1 MSPAARTLI
10 AIYVISCG
18 LSLAFRC
25 SADVTTAADS
35 ATPPQ
40 AAASVIAATPVAPAA
55 LAELDAPVATATLA
69 APHPVAKIRAAF
81 TPANQRYAHV
91 RQALALI
98 DPCWDIAAALL
109 LLFSGLSARI
119 RDLATRRFRSR
130 YMRVL
135 VFIAVAGLI
144 AGAVRLPVELFRG
157 YWWEHRYGLSNQ
169 SLLDWSVEQ
178 LKVYALN
185 IAFIGG
191 TGLLALALLGIER
204 AGRRAW
210 VWLALGMLPVAVAG
224 VLLSPLVFEPAFN
237 RFEPLG
243 NAQLDHRILAL
254 AARAGI
260 PARHVFQV
268 DRSRQTNT
276 INAYVS
282 GFGPSQRIVL
292 WDTTLKRL
300 SEDEILAV
308 MGHEM
313 GHYVLHHLWRGIALM
328 WLLSFALFFAAAR
341 MVDASIA
348 RWGMRWAVRDRA
360 DVAALPLYA
369 LVLTLLLAL
378 AQPVIYAESREVE
391 HEADV
396 FGLEATHLNA
406 AAASAFVKLGAENR
420 SDPDPPALIRLLLY
434 THPPLLDRVRFAQRY
449 HPWTSGQANQYF
461 HGPAPN

>member
-1 MSPAARTLI
+1 MRSAARTLI
-10 AIYVISCG
+10 AICVISCG
-18 LSLAFRC
+18 LLLAIRC
-25 SADVTTAADS
+25 QADGTTAPAD
-35 ATPPQ
+35 P
-40 AAASVIAATPVAPAA
+40 IAQ
-55 LAELDAPVATATLA
+55 
-69 APHPVAKIRAAF
+69 IRAAF

-91 RQALALI
+91 RQGLALI
-98 DPCWDIAAALL
+98 DPFWDIAAALL

-119 RDLATRRFRSR
+119 RDLSERRFRSR
-130 YMRVL
+130 YLRVL

-157 YWWEHRYGLSNQ
+157 YVWEHRFGMSNQ
-169 SLLDWSVEQ
+169 SLFDWSVEQ

-191 TGLLALALLGIER
+191 TGVLALALLGLER

-210 VWLALGMLPVAVAG
+210 LWLALGTLPVAVAG

-237 RFEPLG
+237 KFEPLG

-254 AARAGI
+254 AGRAGV

-268 DRSRQTNT
+268 DRSRQTNAV
-276 INAYVS
+276 NAYVS

-292 WDTTLKRL
+292 WDTTLQRL

-328 WLLSFALFFAAAR
+328 WLLSFVLFFATAR
-341 MVDASIA
+341 MVDAAIA
-348 RWGMRWAVRDRA
+348 RGGTRWGVRDRA

-378 AQPVIYAESREVE
+378 AQPMIIAESRRVE

-406 AAASAFVKLGAENR
+406 AATSAFVKLGAENR

-434 THPPLLDRVRFAQRY
+434 THSPLIDRVRFAQGY
-449 HPWTSGQANQYF
+449 HPWTSGLANRYY